1 MLQFLDRVTLN
12 QLKCAGLKVYLKQS
26 FFALS
31 KMCSVE
37 LKFTIDLLVKW
48 FFSINKM
55 RFLEIEAL
63 TKQIYEKK
71 TTALTEQKQ
80 ITAPAIL
87 NCP

>member
-12 QLKCAGLKVYLKQS
+12 QLKYAGLKVYLKKS

-48 FFSINKM
+48 FYSIYKM
-55 RFLEIEAL
+55 TFLEIEAL

-71 TTALTEQKQ
+71 NNR
-80 ITAPAIL
+80 ID
-87 NCP
+87 